1 MCGGGWSVHTSR
13 INSVEKPLHTTSPM
27 VYGSSVKPEVS
38 DEYSTT
44 SPCTVTAS
52 STRSPEQRLRVTPS
66 VACASS
72 TAPTRNRHVRAAAEV
87 FAVHTMGGGGGCH
100 QEGSMVA
107 AEAHTTTIVSVR
119 QSHRMQ
125 RASAMSSGGGAHWC
139 GTVERLVRPP
149 KYAAP
154 SSLHATQ
161 ARLAEACRPLA
172 PAPGRLHRQ
181 P

>member
-1 MCGGGWSVHTSR
+1 MCGGGWSVCTSR

-87 FAVHTMGGGGGCH
+87 FAVHTQWAVGCCH
-100 QEGSMVA
+100 QRGKHWSRRRLTPPQLSACGSRIACSGHRLCRAGA
-107 AEAHTTTIVSVR
+107 ARTGAARLRGWCAR
-119 QSHRMQ
+119 QNMQ
-125 RASAMSSGGGAHWC
+125 RRHHCMRPRHAS
-139 GTVERLVRPP
+139 R
-149 KYAAP
+149 
-154 SSLHATQ
+154 
-161 ARLAEACRPLA
+161 RLA
-172 PAPGRLHRQ
+172 GH
-181 P
+181 